1 MHGVLLDV
9 QQLVFGYV
17 LYEQIHFA
25 LGEEFWKVE
34 GGTLWADP
42 AGSLTGGV
50 PGHLGLRG

>member
-9 QQLVFGYV
+9 QELVGGYV

-25 LGEEFWKVE
+25 LEEEFWKVE